1 MSDKEKYGGKVW
13 FVRGVPAELRAEVAT
28 AAERAGM
35 KVGPWV
41 ERALRAALERPEGQG
56 RAPSGPGGA
65 SDDRTDDLAR
75 RVAEVAEIVEAVRVL
90 FEKHRRVD
98 GRKAR

>member
-35 KVGPWV
+35 KVGAWV
-41 ERALRAALERPEGQG
+41 ERALRAALEQPGDVGQG
-56 RAPSGPGGA
+56 PGDAA
-65 SDDRTDDLAR
+65 SDLAA
-75 RVAEVAEIVEAVRVL
+75 RVA
-90 FEKHRRVD
+90 D
-98 GRKAR
+98 